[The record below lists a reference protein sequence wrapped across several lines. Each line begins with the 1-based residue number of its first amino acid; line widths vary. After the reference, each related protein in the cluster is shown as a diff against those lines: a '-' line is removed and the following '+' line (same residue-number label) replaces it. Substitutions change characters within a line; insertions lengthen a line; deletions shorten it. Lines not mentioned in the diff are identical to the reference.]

1 PDRRLKTARAD
12 LFEHSLNVSAESA
25 AGFQPVT
32 HGGLITIVDL
42 NVFEAGRTLRN
53 EVEIVEHLLGRD
65 ARTEAI
71 PGALPCRRI
80 LPAQGRMILNK
91 PLRQF
96 RQQLLA
102 LHSAPECEFFQF
114 PCFSGRKLAVFCID
128 DGLQRSPAQVELA
141 AEPAA
146 RSESHQLCGTL

>member
-1 PDRRLKTARAD
+1 MLLKDVRIFLGDKRRNPDRRLKTARAN

-42 NVFEAGRTLRN
+42 NVFEAGRILGD

-71 PGALPCRRI
+71 PGAPTCRWGLRS
-80 LPAQGRMILNK
+80 QRRMILNE
-91 PLRQF
+91 PLGQF

-102 LHSAPECEFFQF
+102 LRPGPE
-114 PCFSGRKLAVFCID
+114 
-128 DGLQRSPAQVELA
+128 
-141 AEPAA
+141 
-146 RSESHQLCGTL
+146 